1 MEKLHRVIRFDS
13 IPAQD
18 IGVDEQGFLHD
29 IPIVTSTGIFEYK
42 KPDGSVRRELRL
54 PEYVFSEESLASYEG
69 KPIIITHNAGSID
82 KENVMNEIVGTI
94 LSKGYQ
100 DGDNVRCKVV
110 IHDIDKVKK
119 TPFRELS
126 LGYTQDLIEEPG
138 VWNGQPYDAIQTN
151 IQINHLAIVENARA
165 GEKAHLNLDSKNAEV
180 DDNKNLGGN
189 GMNDNSVRTDGFD
202 MTPEELCEAI
212 KQYKAS
218 KTAEGVNA
226 APAEPVKDAPGKEAQ
241 KENMGDGAETGIPAA
256 PAEQPAD
263 DRFGKIIPLLES
275 LIAELKGEKTDSD
288 DVSNGQGDQNEQTA
302 ALSQDGTDCS
312 GSQSQA
318 MNMDSLDDTISQK
331 LNICRIGDKLNLDG
345 LEQKSILECKKTI
358 IAKVLPE
365 MRLDGKDE
373 AYINAAYDIAVSET
387 QKRKGVDYQ
396 RQQMTGGASAQRFD
410 GIGNVSMADASRKS
424 MIERNGGNE

>member
-42 KPDGSVRRELRL
+42 NSDGSVRRELRL

-94 LSKGYQ
+94 LSKGYR

-110 IHDIDKVKK
+110 IHDIDKVKR

-126 LGYTQDLIEEPG
+126 LGYTQDLIEESG
-138 VWNGQPYDAIQTN
+138 VWDGQPYDAIQTN

-165 GEKAHLNLDSKNAEV
+165 GEKAHLNLDSKNAEA

-212 KQYKAS
+212 KQYRAAKP
-218 KTAEGVNA
+218 AEETSA
-226 APAEPVKDAPGKEAQ
+226 APAEPVKEAPEKEAQ
-241 KENMGDGAETGIPAA
+241 KENMEDGSEGVIPAA
-256 PAEQPAD
+256 AAEQPAD
-263 DRFGKIIPLLES
+263 DRIGKIIPILES
-275 LIAELKGEKTDSD
+275 LIAELKGEKTDSA
-288 DVSNGQGDQNEQTA
+288 DVSNGQGDPKKQTA
-302 ALSQDGTDCS
+302 ELSQDGTDCS

-318 MNMDSLDDTISQK
+318 MNMDSADDTISQK
-331 LNICRIGDKLNLDG
+331 LSICRIGDKLNLDG
-345 LEQKSILECKKTI
+345 LEQKSILEGKKTI

-396 RQQMTGGASAQRFD
+396 RQQMTGGTPVQRFD
-410 GIGNVSMADASRKS
+410 GSGNVSMADASRKS

>member
-151 IQINHLAIVENARA
+151 IQINHLAIVEKFR
-165 GEKAHLNLDSKNAEV
+165 
-180 DDNKNLGGN
+180 
-189 GMNDNSVRTDGFD
+189 R
-202 MTPEELCEAI
+202 
-212 KQYKAS
+212 
-218 KTAEGVNA
+218 
-226 APAEPVKDAPGKEAQ
+226 
-241 KENMGDGAETGIPAA
+241 
-256 PAEQPAD
+256 
-263 DRFGKIIPLLES
+263 
-275 LIAELKGEKTDSD
+275 
-288 DVSNGQGDQNEQTA
+288 
-302 ALSQDGTDCS
+302 
-312 GSQSQA
+312 
-318 MNMDSLDDTISQK
+318 
-331 LNICRIGDKLNLDG
+331 
-345 LEQKSILECKKTI
+345 
-358 IAKVLPE
+358 
-365 MRLDGKDE
+365 
-373 AYINAAYDIAVSET
+373 
-387 QKRKGVDYQ
+387 
-396 RQQMTGGASAQRFD
+396 
-410 GIGNVSMADASRKS
+410 
-424 MIERNGGNE
+424 